1 MYAKEGGNT
10 RPIGGESTMS
20 KVEVILT
27 NLYNALKDYFEAF
40 IKLFKEL
47 FAGVK
52 DAVSTTANEN
62 A

>member
-1 MYAKEGGNT
+1 MYTKGGGST

-40 IKLFKEL
+40 INLFKNL

-52 DAVSTTANEN
+52 DAVSTTADAE
-62 A
+62 

>member
-1 MYAKEGGNT
+1 
-10 RPIGGESTMS
+10 MS

-40 IKLFKEL
+40 IKLFKDL